1 MSVYTD
7 DQLSRYFKRIEFKP
21 TTANDVRKQVQKSPL
36 ATLARLQRAH
46 MCHVPFESITLHYST
61 HRTLSIDPEDLFE
74 KIVVNNR
81 GGYCMEVNT
90 FLATVL
96 RSLGYTLI
104 SAGGRV
110 SAGFPYKGWSHMV
123 NLVLISGTRH
133 LVDVGFGSHGATRPV
148 PLQHGLEFP
157 IADTF
162 RGRLEYRALDMHT
175 DRDQR
180 LWVFSSRESDGDAWR
195 ENYAFAEL
203 EFFPADFA
211 VMNMSTSAAPQS
223 YFVQNVLA
231 EKTMDMGGEEDEVP
245 VGVIVLFRDYVK
257 IREGGEW
264 KVVAKLETEAQRIGA
279 LCKFFGI
286 TMSLREEK
294 AIRRL
299 ASELK
304 GKAV

>member
-7 DQLSRYFKRIEFKP
+7 EQLTCYFKRIEFKP
-21 TTANDVRKQVQKSPL
+21 TIADDVRKQVKTSPL

-46 MCHVPFESITLHYST
+46 MCHVPFENISLHYST
-61 HRTLSIDPEDLFE
+61 HRILSLEPEDLFD
-74 KIVVNNR
+74 KIVVNSR

-90 FLATVL
+90 FLAIVL

-123 NLVLISGTRH
+123 NLVTISGTRH

-148 PLQHGLEFP
+148 PLQHGIEFP
-157 IADTF
+157 ILDTF
-162 RGRLEYRALDMHT
+162 RGKLEYRALDMHT

-180 LWVFSSRESDGDAWR
+180 LWVFSSREEESDPWR

-203 EFFPADFA
+203 EFFAADFA
-211 VMNMSTSAAPQS
+211 VMNLHTSTAPQS
-223 YFVQNVLA
+223 FFVQTVVA
-231 EKTMDMGGEEDEVP
+231 EKTMEMGGEADEMP
-245 VGVIVLFRDYVK
+245 VGVIILFRDYVK
-257 IREGGEW
+257 IREAGKW
-264 KVVAKLETEAQRIGA
+264 TVVARLETEAQRIGA
-279 LCKFFGI
+279 LCKFFKI
-286 TMSLREEK
+286 TMSLREER
-294 AIRRL
+294 AIRGL

-304 GKAV
+304 KKV